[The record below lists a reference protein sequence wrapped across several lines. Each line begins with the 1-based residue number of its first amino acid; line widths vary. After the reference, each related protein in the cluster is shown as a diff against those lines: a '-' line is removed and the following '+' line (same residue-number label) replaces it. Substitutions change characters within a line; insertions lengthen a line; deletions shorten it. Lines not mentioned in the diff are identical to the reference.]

1 MKKTAAYK
9 GAVLLLV
16 VIASYI
22 AYRVVLSSWE
32 ATTYPSLRVVRK
44 LTKTFSERSI
54 DDCLPPHWPPQKI
67 YWFDYQNE
75 TEPPIIES
83 PWNVYAVRIDPVHS
97 PLKINGVEDP
107 HAVGLI
113 GCPWRD
119 KEINYSEKENSVIQ
133 YSRINGRSSGGDII
147 FVLYR

>member
-1 MKKTAAYK
+1 MKKPVRRK
-9 GAVLLLV
+9 SVVLILV

-22 AYRVVLSSWE
+22 AYRVVVSSRE
-32 ATTYPSLRVVRK
+32 AATYPSLSVVRK

-54 DDCLPPHWPPQKI
+54 DDCLPPNWPPQKI

-75 TEPPIIES
+75 TEPPIIQS
-83 PWNVYAVRIDPVHS
+83 PWNVYGVRIDPAQL
-97 PLKINGVEDP
+97 PLKIDGVEDP

-113 GCPWRD
+113 GCPWID
-119 KEINYSEKENSVIQ
+119 KEINYSEKDNSVIQ

-147 FVLYR
+147 FVLYK